1 MSLASVNKLLVLDK
15 LEFFAP
21 DPAFI
26 GGVWIRKLSPGLVKR
41 ETFYTDLVVLA
52 ITRGQRLYEVT

>member
-15 LEFFAP
+15 LELLAP

-26 GGVWIRKLSPGLVKR
+26 GGVWLRKLGPGLVKR
-41 ETFYTDLVVLA
+41 ETFYTDLIVLA
-52 ITRGQRLYEVT
+52 ITRGQLLYEVT